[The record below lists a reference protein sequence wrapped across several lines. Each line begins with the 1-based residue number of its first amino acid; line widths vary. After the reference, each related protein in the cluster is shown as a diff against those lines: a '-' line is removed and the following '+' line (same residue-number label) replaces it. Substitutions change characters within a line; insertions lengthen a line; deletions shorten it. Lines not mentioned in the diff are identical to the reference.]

1 MGFKRHIFST
11 LISLHSLLLC
21 GAIFGY
27 FYAWICPTP
36 WGLDQIDPNTAIT
49 AMQAMNASVRNVVYA
64 PVFFATPVVLLASA
78 LLAFGCGNRRAAWF
92 YHGRSDL
99 RVWWNGAD
107 HGHKRP
113 LEPSPC
119 VDRNAVGPGAGQR
132 GPECHSETWQFWN
145 IIRPCATAVALL
157 LTGLGLLKLTQ
168 TGRDSVNA

>member
-1 MGFKRHIFST
+1 
-11 LISLHSLLLC
+11 
-21 GAIFGY
+21 
-27 FYAWICPTP
+27 
-36 WGLDQIDPNTAIT
+36 
-49 AMQAMNASVRNVVYA
+49 MQAMNSSVRNVVYA

-145 IIRPCATAVALL
+145 IIRLATAVALL

>member
-49 AMQAMNASVRNVVYA
+49 AMQAMNASVRNVVFA

-145 IIRPCATAVALL
+145 IIRLATAVALL

>member
-1 MGFKRHIFST
+1 
-11 LISLHSLLLC
+11 
-21 GAIFGY
+21 
-27 FYAWICPTP
+27 
-36 WGLDQIDPNTAIT
+36 
-49 AMQAMNASVRNVVYA
+49 MNASVRNVVFA

-145 IIRPCATAVALL
+145 IIRLATAVALL

>member
-1 MGFKRHIFST
+1 
-11 LISLHSLLLC
+11 
-21 GAIFGY
+21 
-27 FYAWICPTP
+27 
-36 WGLDQIDPNTAIT
+36 
-49 AMQAMNASVRNVVYA
+49 MQAMNASVRNVVYA

-132 GPECHSETWQFWN
+132 GPECHSETWQFGN

>member
-1 MGFKRHIFST
+1 MWCDIWLF
-11 LISLHSLLLC
+11 LC
-21 GAIFGY
+21 LDLSN
-27 FYAWICPTP
+27 P

-145 IIRPCATAVALL
+145 IIRLATAVALL

>member
-1 MGFKRHIFST
+1 M
-11 LISLHSLLLC
+11 
-21 GAIFGY
+21 
-27 FYAWICPTP
+27 
-36 WGLDQIDPNTAIT
+36 
-49 AMQAMNASVRNVVYA
+49 VYA

-145 IIRPCATAVALL
+145 IIRLATAVALL

>member
-1 MGFKRHIFST
+1 
-11 LISLHSLLLC
+11 
-21 GAIFGY
+21 
-27 FYAWICPTP
+27 
-36 WGLDQIDPNTAIT
+36 
-49 AMQAMNASVRNVVYA
+49 MQAMNASVRNVVFA

-145 IIRPCATAVALL
+145 IIRLATAVALL

>member
-1 MGFKRHIFST
+1 
-11 LISLHSLLLC
+11 
-21 GAIFGY
+21 
-27 FYAWICPTP
+27 
-36 WGLDQIDPNTAIT
+36 
-49 AMQAMNASVRNVVYA
+49 MQAMNASVRNVVFA

-145 IIRPCATAVALL
+145 IIRLATVVALL

>member
-11 LISLHSLLLC
+11 LTSLHSLLLC

-49 AMQAMNASVRNVVYA
+49 AMQAMNASVRNVVFA

-107 HGHKRP
+107 HGHKRT

-145 IIRPCATAVALL
+145 IIRPCAAAVALL

>member
-1 MGFKRHIFST
+1 VGFKRHIFST

-49 AMQAMNASVRNVVYA
+49 AMQAMNASVRNVVFA
-64 PVFFATPVVLLASA
+64 PVFFATPVVLRASA

-145 IIRPCATAVALL
+145 IIRLATAVALL

>member
-1 MGFKRHIFST
+1 
-11 LISLHSLLLC
+11 
-21 GAIFGY
+21 
-27 FYAWICPTP
+27 
-36 WGLDQIDPNTAIT
+36 
-49 AMQAMNASVRNVVYA
+49 MQAMNASVRNVVYA

-145 IIRPCATAVALL
+145 IIRLATVVALL

>member
-1 MGFKRHIFST
+1 M
-11 LISLHSLLLC
+11 LY

-49 AMQAMNASVRNVVYA
+49 AMQAMNASVRNVVFA
-64 PVFFATPVVLLASA
+64 PVVFATPVVLLASA

-119 VDRNAVGPGAGQR
+119 VDRNAVGPGAG
-132 GPECHSETWQFWN
+132 
-145 IIRPCATAVALL
+145 
-157 LTGLGLLKLTQ
+157 
-168 TGRDSVNA
+168 

>member
-1 MGFKRHIFST
+1 
-11 LISLHSLLLC
+11 
-21 GAIFGY
+21 
-27 FYAWICPTP
+27 
-36 WGLDQIDPNTAIT
+36 
-49 AMQAMNASVRNVVYA
+49 MQAMNASVRNVVFA

-145 IIRPCATAVALL
+145 IIRLCATAVALL

>member
-1 MGFKRHIFST
+1 MRVGFKRHIFST

-27 FYAWICPTP
+27 FYAWICPTH

-49 AMQAMNASVRNVVYA
+49 AMQAMKAAVRNMVFA

-78 LLAFGCGNRRAAWF
+78 RLAFGCGNRRAAWF

-107 HGHKRP
+107 HGHKRL

-119 VDRNAVGPGAGQR
+119 LDRNALGPRRRRAR
-132 GPECHSETWQFWN
+132 SEVPTPRASNFGISFDPAPRLW
-145 IIRPCATAVALL
+145 RCC
-157 LTGLGLLKLTQ
+157 
-168 TGRDSVNA
+168 

>member
-49 AMQAMNASVRNVVYA
+49 AMQAMNASVRNVVFA

-145 IIRPCATAVALL
+145 IIRIATAVALL

-168 TGRDSVNA
+168 TGSDSVNA

>member
-1 MGFKRHIFST
+1 VGFKRHIFST

-49 AMQAMNASVRNVVYA
+49 AMQAMNASVRNVVFA

-145 IIRPCATAVALL
+145 IIRLATAVALL

>member
-1 MGFKRHIFST
+1 
-11 LISLHSLLLC
+11 
-21 GAIFGY
+21 
-27 FYAWICPTP
+27 
-36 WGLDQIDPNTAIT
+36 
-49 AMQAMNASVRNVVYA
+49 MNASVRNVVYA

-145 IIRPCATAVALL
+145 IIRLATAVALL